1 MAILTGGAKDAII
14 EDDIFDQVLIIPDL
28 TKVDEQI
35 FLRDVISSTDPK
47 TALGFLLIMLDY
59 KKTEISYILGVSANR
74 LYNDLVPN
82 MKKAYNKAKKNVV
95 CQPDDPQ

>member
-14 EDDIFDQVLIIPDL
+14 DDDVFDNILVIPDL

-59 KKTEISYILGVSANR
+59 KKTEISFILGVSANR
-74 LYNDLVPN
+74 LYNELMPS
-82 MKKAYNKAKKNVV
+82 MKEAYNNSKKSIV
-95 CQPDDPQ
+95 CQVDDPQ